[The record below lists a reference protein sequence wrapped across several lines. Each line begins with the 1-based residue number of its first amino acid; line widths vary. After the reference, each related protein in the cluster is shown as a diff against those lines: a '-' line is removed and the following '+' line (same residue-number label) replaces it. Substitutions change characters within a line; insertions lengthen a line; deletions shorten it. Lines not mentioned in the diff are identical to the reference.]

1 MRKVLLAT
9 LIAIMLVI
17 VPITTASKTANVTFI
32 KNVTS
37 QNMDMPQIFITET
50 QHAQLIDYI
59 ESNYEGEEK
68 EEAYEIMDSIINSN
82 LEVDPIK
89 LAEAWIT
96 YGYQPIPQEEIDNAE
111 TPQALEL
118 LIEAYWLLNNF
129 ANLVLFITSLIAN
142 RLGWLYYLINTGLQL
157 FVEGLGLVIE
167 FIYISF
173 NLIKAFVSA
182 VNQILTI
189 PQVFAEALEDLF
201 NQQYAEFL
209 YTLGDFVSGFA
220 ISFVDLLEGLIL
232 LLEEFVKIVDY
243 LKDIVGYFLWIDS
256 KPWTQHILITG
267 FARKNLLFPIEGATV
282 TCRGQT
288 ATTNEKGE
296 FYFYID
302 PAPDESSIPPNE
314 YYGMHNCKITIE
326 KDGKILKE
334 STTLLSYVFSLGYLY
349 FPCLVFGGK
358 SKSESFSYNIMERFS
373 NLLIRLQELAEF
385 FFWKTNGI
393 NPLNI

>member
-173 NLIKAFVSA
+173 TLIKAFVSA

-189 PQVFAEALEDLF
+189 PQVFAEALENLF

-288 ATTNEKGE
+288 ATSNEKGE

-393 NPLNI
+393 NPLNL

>member
-1 MRKVLLAT
+1 MRQVFLAT
-9 LIAIMLVI
+9 FIALMLVL

-37 QNMDMPQIFITET
+37 QNTGMPRFFITET
-50 QHAQLIDYI
+50 QHSELINFI
-59 ESNYEGEEK
+59 ESNYEGEDK
-68 EEAYEIMDSIINSN
+68 EEANDIMNSIISSD

-89 LAEAWIT
+89 LAEAWTT
-96 YGYQPIPQEEIDNAE
+96 YGYQSIPQEEIDNAE
-111 TPQALEL
+111 TPQALEV

-189 PQVFAEALEDLF
+189 PQVFAEALEELF
-201 NQQYAEFL
+201 SQQYAEFIF
-209 YTLGDFVSGFA
+209 TLGDFVSGFA

-243 LKDIVGYFLWIDS
+243 LKDIVGYFLWIKS
-256 KPWTQHILITG
+256 EPWTQHILITG
-267 FARKNLLFPIEGATV
+267 FVRKNLLFPIEGATV
-282 TCRGQT
+282 TCRGQST
-288 ATTNEKGE
+288 TTNEKGE

-302 PAPDESSIPPNE
+302 PAPDETSIPPNE

-334 STTLLSYVFSLGYLY
+334 SNTLLSYVFSLGYLY

-358 SKSESFSYNIMERFS
+358 SKSESFNYNIMERSS
-373 NLLIRLQELAEF
+373 NLMARIQVLVEF
-385 FFWKTNGI
+385 FFLKINGY
-393 NPLNI
+393 NPQTI